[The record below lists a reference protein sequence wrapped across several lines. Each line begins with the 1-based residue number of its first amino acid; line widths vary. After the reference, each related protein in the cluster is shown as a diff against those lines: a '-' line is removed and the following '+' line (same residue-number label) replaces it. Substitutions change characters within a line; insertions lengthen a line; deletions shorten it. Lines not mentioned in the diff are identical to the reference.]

1 MNKFALL
8 SELWKKTTK
17 SRRRLKKMSEFGSIN
32 NATADDK
39 PNANNM
45 NNESFAQFGV
55 ASPAETGPANF
66 EGSVGGK

>member
-1 MNKFALL
+1 
-8 SELWKKTTK
+8 
-17 SRRRLKKMSEFGSIN
+17 MSEFGSIK
-32 NATADDK
+32 NAATDDNK

-55 ASPAETGPANF
+55 VSPAETAPANF

>member
-1 MNKFALL
+1 
-8 SELWKKTTK
+8 
-17 SRRRLKKMSEFGSIN
+17 MSEFGSIN
-32 NATADDK
+32 NAVVADDK